1 MASPESLVEPK
12 AISIGSLLG
21 SHLFEIP
28 DYQREFEWRNSEL
41 VSLWE
46 DITQVASLSTASKNL
61 KTELHFL
68 GPVVVSEAPT
78 SATRSTRR
86 LQVIDGQQRLTVIT
100 VFLTCLLDEAKA
112 LDVRSSGS
120 GWNGQL
126 ERWLFEL
133 EAGKKILR
141 LEPAPGPVR
150 DELEHLVLDLGS
162 RTERET
168 YIASLPTT
176 ERVARGRLARAFR
189 FGYDKVDEYKSVH
202 SADLDSAME
211 ALFMAISSGLIVI
224 SAQVNDTRKAFD
236 VFERLNSRGV
246 PLGQADLIK
255 NLFLNHAERDR
266 KRTVI
271 QDEWKKFVQIVE
283 ATARDLSTGEGAW
296 LSVAD
301 FLQIIYASTW
311 GSVRGSD
318 LLSPYRD
325 LLRGSA
331 NGSAQPI
338 DVVPLMKYLVKQAA
352 LLKEVVTPPAAWPAS
367 AQRMATL
374 IRGFLRNKF
383 SLTLLLSLRSRYS
396 VTSPEF
402 LWGLILVNSYT
413 FRSFVL
419 GRHQLQAYSDNI
431 SSYARQIRWASGS
444 PLLGPQPS
452 PGPGSEIKNL
462 EDLAATMASE
472 LSDTELISDLTK
484 FKPGTQKMGFYVA
497 YMMEVGAARSHKKT
511 AFSGKHPDLQDSK
524 THVEHILPKNAV
536 NASGWSALKLTT
548 DEAKDLAGMWGNL
561 LVLPAAVN
569 QKIKDSSFA
578 DKSKAYKSKQCAAL
592 FLPAKVSAKGGV
604 WNREAIDKR
613 ESYLA
618 KHYAPLAWP
627 FPSSMGDAVKL

>member
-28 DYQREFEWRNSEL
+28 DYQREFEWRNAEL

-46 DITQVASLSTASKNL
+46 DITQVALLSAAGKDL
-61 KTELHFL
+61 KDGLHFL
-68 GPVVVSEAPT
+68 GPVVVSEAPA

-133 EAGKKILR
+133 EAGRKILR
-141 LEPAPGPVR
+141 LEPAPGRVR
-150 DELEHLVLDLGS
+150 EELERVVLALGS
-162 RTERET
+162 RTEREN

-189 FGYDKVDEYKSVH
+189 FGYEKVDEYRSVH

-211 ALFMAISSGLIVI
+211 SLFMAISSGLIVI

-255 NLFLNHAERDR
+255 NLFLNHAERDL

-271 QDEWKKFVQIVE
+271 QEEWKKFVQIVE

-311 GSVRGSD
+311 GSIRGSD
-318 LLSPYRD
+318 LLNPYRD

-331 NGSAQPI
+331 NGSAQPVG
-338 DVVPLMKYLVKQAA
+338 VVELMKYLVKQAA

-367 AQRMATL
+367 AHRMATV

-396 VTSPEF
+396 GTSPEF
-402 LWGLILVNSYT
+402 LWGLTLVNSYT

-419 GRHQLQAYSDNI
+419 GRQQLQAYSDNI
-431 SSYARQIRWASGS
+431 SSYARQIRWASAS
-444 PLLGPQPS
+444 LPPGPQPS
-452 PGPGSEIKNL
+452 LGHGPGIQDL
-462 EDLAATMASE
+462 HDLAATMASE
-472 LSDTELISDLTK
+472 LSDTELISDLAK

-497 YMMEVGAARSHKKT
+497 YMMEVGAARSQKKT
-511 AFSGKHPDLQDSK
+511 AFSGQHPALQDSK
-524 THVEHILPKNAV
+524 THLEHILPKNAAK
-536 NASGWSALKLTT
+536 ASGWSALKLTRE
-548 DEAKDLAGMWGNL
+548 EAKDLAGMWGNL
-561 LVLPAAVN
+561 LVLPASVN
-569 QKIKDSSFA
+569 QSIKDSSFA
-578 DKSKAYKSKQCAAL
+578 DKCKAYKSKQCAAL
-592 FLPAKVSAKGGV
+592 FLPAKVLAKHGV
-604 WNREAIDKR
+604 WNGEAIFKR
-613 ESYLA
+613 EFDLA
-618 KHYAPLAWP
+618 KRYASLAWP
-627 FPSSMGDAVKL
+627 FPLTVGEAVKL